1 MTRMVV
7 GVNRLRLFTQAV
19 HPGTASKQLCGVSM
33 NSGIP
38 TQVCKH
44 THTRAH
50 LEHSSQCHHGN
61 SAPEWWSPPC
71 PTLFCGQTASFPS
84 ALQCVLV
91 CLCVCVSVCVLLSR
105 WEAFNVRGFAAG
117 KCWRFVGVN
126 ANHQQLS
133 FQHNHLALS
142 LSLSLSRPLSLSL
155 SLSRPLFFFGSSDA
169 GCHSAGR

>member
-91 CLCVCVSVCVLLSR
+91 CLYVCLCVFSCH
-105 WEAFNVRGFAAG
+105 AG
-117 KCWRFVGVN
+117 KRSTCAALRRESVGDLLVSMQIIN
-126 ANHQQLS
+126 SCPSNTTTL
-133 FQHNHLALS
+133 LS
-142 LSLSLSRPLSLSL
+142 LSLSLDLSLDLSLSR